1 MLSVGDDKAGLETLE
16 EDADEIALQK
26 ARRSTGSMS
35 LMSGANGMVYMEYRY
50 VICSFLLIC
59 CTRKS

>member
-1 MLSVGDDKAGLETLE
+1 VLSVGDDKVGLETLE

-35 LMSGANGMVYMEYRY
+35 LMSGANGMVYMD
-50 VICSFLLIC
+50 IGMPTCSFFTLLLHL
-59 CTRKS
+59 